1 MSTLSRRGAHNI
13 TLDPLKGKENI
24 DLITHGAVGYV
35 NLDICAQGSL
45 FGAAAS
51 PSLRN
56 IIYKANEVFPVAG
69 NSCGHATNDCQRVD
83 ISSYI
88 GLSGAGSDN
97 IAFNLFAGVP
107 SVDFY
112 FTPDPKVDGVSSSPS
127 YHTAYET
134 LDLYQRFVDPD
145 YAIMERCSQLV
156 GALTLSLAEA
166 ELLPYNMTDL
176 GQALLEGFGDFQTH
190 MEDFQMHNVS
200 AGWLEKEIDL
210 FVQTADVWHKWICDR
225 KSFDA
230 GMLRIINKRMMLVE
244 RAFIKPDGLMGN
256 PIIRNLAFGVSI
268 ENSYKTVAFSA
279 LRLQL
284 YQVSRMK
291 PSSAEAAQAWLD
303 IRSNVNDIALQ
314 FDLLA

>member
-1 MSTLSRRGAHNI
+1 MKVRLSVNNIIKRLVVHDVIGVIRGSVEPDQFSVTGNHHDAWGFGASDPSSGTAALLEASRTLGDMVRRGWRPRRSIVVAFWAQEEF
-13 TLDPLKGKENI
+13 GMGGSREWVEENI

-112 FTPDPKVDGVSSSPS
+112 FTPDPVSNF
-127 YHTAYET
+127 T
-134 LDLYQRFVDPD
+134 
-145 YAIMERCSQLV
+145 
-156 GALTLSLAEA
+156 
-166 ELLPYNMTDL
+166 
-176 GQALLEGFGDFQTH
+176 
-190 MEDFQMHNVS
+190 
-200 AGWLEKEIDL
+200 
-210 FVQTADVWHKWICDR
+210 
-225 KSFDA
+225 
-230 GMLRIINKRMMLVE
+230 
-244 RAFIKPDGLMGN
+244 FIY
-256 PIIRNLAFGVSI
+256 F
-268 ENSYKTVAFSA
+268 F
-279 LRLQL
+279 
-284 YQVSRMK
+284 
-291 PSSAEAAQAWLD
+291 
-303 IRSNVNDIALQ
+303 
-314 FDLLA
+314 